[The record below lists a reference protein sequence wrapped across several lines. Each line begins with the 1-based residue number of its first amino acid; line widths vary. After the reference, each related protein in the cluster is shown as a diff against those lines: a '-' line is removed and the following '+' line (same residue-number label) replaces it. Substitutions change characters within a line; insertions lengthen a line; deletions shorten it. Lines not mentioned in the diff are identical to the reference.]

1 MFNRSLL
8 TGPVLTVFKT
18 ACITPLQKKP
28 GLDSADVCSYRP
40 ISNLSVLVS
49 FWNLDYLSVA
59 NLLPKLQ
66 SAYRAYHSTETAVLK
81 VPSDM
86 LWALDAGDL
95 ALLTLLDR
103 SAAFDTSDLTT
114 LLQQLKT
121 LYSLDGCVLGWFM
134 SYLNGCT
141 QFVCC
146 PTSALH
152 LTSSLCKVPPGS
164 FIGPIMFLF
173 CTYLLSLGYVA
184 TISSNMCVFVCSYDA
199 ACHSEVEKLV
209 ALAVNHNVVIIPFGG
224 KSFLNLNFQFITCHC
239 FCICEWICHNWK
251 LCSQ

>member
-114 LLQQLKT
+114 LLQHLKT
-121 LYSLDGCVLGWFM
+121 SYNLDGCVLG
-134 SYLNGCT
+134 
-141 QFVCC
+141 
-146 PTSALH
+146 
-152 LTSSLCKVPPGS
+152 
-164 FIGPIMFLF
+164 
-173 CTYLLSLGYVA
+173 
-184 TISSNMCVFVCSYDA
+184 
-199 ACHSEVEKLV
+199 
-209 ALAVNHNVVIIPFGG
+209 
-224 KSFLNLNFQFITCHC
+224 
-239 FCICEWICHNWK
+239 
-251 LCSQ
+251 